1 MIQEMIDQQ
10 KYLTSRKKGS
20 KYMGF
25 QQDDDRQNTV
35 VDKWDL
41 HNGEYSTLPVSCEFN
56 VGTPSL
62 ALALEDFSSPGW
74 RWKASVWPSVSSDFL
89 SFFLS

>member
-1 MIQEMIDQQ
+1 MIQEMIEQQ
-10 KYLTSRKKGS
+10 KYLTRRKKIS

-25 QQDDDRQNTV
+25 QQDDDRQKTV

-62 ALALEDFSSPGW
+62 VLALEDFSSPGW
-74 RWKASVWPSVSSDFL
+74 R
-89 SFFLS
+89 